1 MKSSK
6 IISTTTIA
14 ALIVGSL
21 AAAAPA
27 QARPWGPGSGQ
38 MMDPGFN
45 F

>member
-27 QARPWGPGSGQ
+27 QARPWGPGRGP
-38 MMDPGFN
+38 MMDPSFN